1 MAEQSTVARPYAK
14 AAFDYA
20 RDNDALKAW
29 SDALALLG
37 QVTSDREAGTLLSS
51 PRLTGEQKVAFLAG
65 LLQDRKLAKGAGKA
79 FERFLATLAAQ
90 HRLGALGPIA
100 AQFEQLCADYEQR
113 IDVNVTSA
121 FKLDDKQQSVLL
133 NALKKRLNREIS
145 ITTQVDKSL
154 IGGAILR
161 AGDTVIDGSVR
172 GRLNRLSE
180 ALTT

>member
-14 AAFDYA
+14 AAFEYA

-37 QVTSDREAGTLLSS
+37 QVVQDPEARRLLGSPQLSS
-51 PRLTGEQKVAFLAG
+51 AQKVAFLKA
-65 LLQDRKLAKGAGKA
+65 LLADGKTAKATSDDL
-79 FERFLATLAAQ
+79 ERFLAGLADM
-90 HRLGALGPIA
+90 HRLGALNAIA
-100 AQFEQLCADYEQR
+100 VQFEQLRAEYEQR

-121 FKLDDKQQSVLL
+121 FKLDDKQQATLL